1 MILDDI
7 VARRRIQ
14 LSGEQEKC
22 PLSKMRRRAE
32 IQLCERTPLSLE
44 KALKKDTLSCICEV
58 KKASPSKGL
67 IREDFRPV
75 EFAKEYEA
83 AGANA
88 ISCLTEEHY
97 FQGSSQYLAD
107 IRKAVN
113 IPILR
118 KDFIFDEYQI
128 FEAAAL
134 GADAVLLIAA
144 VLDIP
149 DFDRLFRLART
160 LGLSVL
166 GEMHTVEEMQC
177 YALDREEMV
186 IGVNNRNLK
195 TFEVSLDTVEKLR
208 PYAPEGAVFVSES
221 GIKTNEDMKM
231 VRSLGA
237 DAVLIGETLMRSGS
251 ITDTLH
257 ELRAGV

>member
-7 VARRRIQ
+7 IKHRKEQ
-14 LSGEQEKC
+14 LKRETELC
-22 PLSKMRRRAE
+22 PLKEVKLKAE
-32 IQLCERTPLSLE
+32 KQLMERTPLSLAA
-44 KALKKDTLSCICEV
+44 ALNKDTLSCICEI

-67 IREDFRPV
+67 IRPDFRPV
-75 EFAKEYEA
+75 DFAKEYEA

-97 FQGSSQYLAD
+97 FQGSSQYLAQ
-107 IRKAVN
+107 IRREVN

-128 FEAAAL
+128 YEAAAL

-144 VLDIP
+144 VLDVSE
-149 DFDRLFRLART
+149 FGRLYKLARE

-166 GEMHTVEEMQC
+166 GEMHTIEEMQN
-177 YALDREEMV
+177 YALSHSDMV
-186 IGVNNRNLK
+186 VGVNNRNLK
-195 TFEVSLDTVEKLR
+195 TFEVDLATVAALK

-221 GIKTNEDMKM
+221 GIRTNADMKK

-237 DAVLIGETLMRSGS
+237 DAVLIGETLMRAES
-251 ITDTLH
+251 ITDELH
-257 ELRAGV
+257 SLREDV

>member
-1 MILDDI
+1 MILDEI
-7 VARRRIQ
+7 ITHRKEQLAREKAKI
-14 LSGEQEKC
+14 GESEMKKLAEKA
-22 PLSKMRRRAE
+22 LN
-32 IQLCERTPLSLE
+32 ERTPLSLAA
-44 KALKKDTLSCICEV
+44 ALKKPTLSCICEV

-67 IREDFRPV
+67 IRPDFRPAD
-75 EFAKEYEA
+75 FAKEYEA

-107 IRKAVN
+107 IRKTVK

-128 FEAAAL
+128 FEAAAI

-144 VLDIP
+144 VLEP
-149 DFDRLFRLART
+149 QRFAELYKLAGE

-166 GEMHTVEEMQC
+166 CEVHNEQEIQ
-177 YALDREEMV
+177 AISFIEPEIL
-186 IGVNNRNLK
+186 GVNNRDLK
-195 TFEVSLDTVEKLR
+195 TFNVDLTTVQRLR
-208 PYAPEGAVFVSES
+208 PLAPANAVFVSES
-221 GIKTNEDMKM
+221 GIRDNADMKT

-237 DAVLIGETLMRSGS
+237 DAVLIGETLMRSES
-251 ITDTLH
+251 IGKTLAA
-257 ELRAGV
+257 LREGV

>member
-7 VARRRIQ
+7 VAQRRIQ
-14 LSGEQEKC
+14 LKREQEKC

-32 IQLCERTPLSLE
+32 IQLTERTPLSLAE
-44 KALKKDTLSCICEV
+44 ALKKDTLSCICEV

-75 EFAKEYEA
+75 DFAKEYEA

-107 IRKAVN
+107 IRKVVN

-144 VLDIP
+144 VLELP
-149 DFDRLFRLART
+149 DFERLYKLAKT

-166 GEMHTVEEMQC
+166 GEMHTVEEMQE
-177 YALDREEMV
+177 YALDREGMV

-195 TFEVSLDTVEKLR
+195 TFEVSLDTVQKLK
-208 PYAPEGAVFVSES
+208 PYAPDGAVFVSES
-221 GIKTNEDMKM
+221 GIKTNDDMKM

-237 DAVLIGETLMRSGS
+237 DAVLIGETLMRSES
-251 ITDTLH
+251 ITDKLK
-257 ELRAGV
+257 ELRKDI

>member
-7 VARRRIQ
+7 VAKRREQ
-14 LSGEQEKC
+14 LANEVARCSPDEMKH
-22 PLSKMRRRAE
+22 RAE
-32 IQLCERTPLSLE
+32 KQLAERTPLSLAG
-44 KALKKDTLSCICEV
+44 ALKKDTLSCICEV

-67 IREDFRPV
+67 IRPDFRPV
-75 EFAKEYEA
+75 DFAKEYEA

-107 IRKAVN
+107 IRRAVN
-113 IPILR
+113 IPVLR

-144 VLDIP
+144 VLDLS
-149 DFDRLFRLART
+149 DFDRLYKLADS

-166 GEMHTVEEMQC
+166 GEMHTVEEMQR
-177 YALDREEMV
+177 YAPGHEGMV

-195 TFEVSLDTVEKLR
+195 TFEVSLDTVSKLR
-208 PYAPEGAVFVSES
+208 PYAPEDAVFVSES
-221 GIKTNEDMKM
+221 GIKDNADMKM

-237 DAVLIGETLMRSGS
+237 DAVLIGETLMRSES

-257 ELRAGV
+257 GLREGV